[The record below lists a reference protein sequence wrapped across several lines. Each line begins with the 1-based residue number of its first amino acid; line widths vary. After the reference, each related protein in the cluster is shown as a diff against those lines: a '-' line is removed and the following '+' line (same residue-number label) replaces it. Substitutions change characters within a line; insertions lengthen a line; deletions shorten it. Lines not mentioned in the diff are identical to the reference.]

1 MALCDILYKHLRN
14 TLTYLLT
21 YLRASVTQTY
31 WWWCDDDD
39 DDDTVYSDSLMW
51 RIIVFFIDEDVDNEE
66 VYKMAAV
73 MSQCGGLKI
82 MLKRF
87 LLFRSLFVTVESFY
101 CDFSWEIILLS

>member
-1 MALCDILYKHLRN
+1 M
-14 TLTYLLT
+14 
-21 YLRASVTQTY
+21 
-31 WWWCDDDD
+31 
-39 DDDTVYSDSLMW
+39 
-51 RIIVFFIDEDVDNEE
+51 FFIDEDVDNEE

-101 CDFSWEIILLS
+101 CDFS